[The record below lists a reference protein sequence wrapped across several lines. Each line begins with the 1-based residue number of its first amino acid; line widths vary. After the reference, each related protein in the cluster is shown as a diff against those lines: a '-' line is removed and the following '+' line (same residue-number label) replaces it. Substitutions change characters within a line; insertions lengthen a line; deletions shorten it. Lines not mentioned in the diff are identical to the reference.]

1 MSVES
6 DLRAVLLAHAPLVAV
21 VPAVRISVDAVQP
34 GTATP
39 YIAFTKQ
46 NSAPEFSSNNTL
58 MGRITTIDIQCV
70 GGSPDLG
77 GRATAIAVAALV
89 EDALLSGGQPW
100 AGNVPQ
106 FDDVLGLEVETVTV
120 DWITG

>member
-21 VPAVRISVDAVQP
+21 VPAVRISVDAVQA
-34 GTATP
+34 GTPTP
-39 YIAFTKQ
+39 YIAFTTA
-46 NSAPEFSSNNTL
+46 NVSPEWSSNNTL
-58 MGRITTIDIQCV
+58 MGTIHTVDIQCV
-70 GGSPDLG
+70 GGAPDLG
-77 GRATAIAVAALV
+77 GRATAIAVRELVQAALL
-89 EDALLSGGQPW
+89 AGGQPW